1 MGVDHGLGGKDGVK
15 SKERREKRAKRVKAI
30 SSKAMTGGKRKEV
43 LFNEDSRTDYLTGFG
58 KRKQERRKY
67 GLAMEV
73 LKKNKAHKEMMKEQ
87 RNAFKDTHKD
97 SAMQAATD
105 NDERGNQKAA
115 ESQKE
120 VSVYGD
126 TSTMSMFGSTVS
138 VVVDTSLGED
148 DDDADNRDGDDSD
161 DDGNDS
167 DDDNRSIRSTSTSG
181 GRSVG
186 GRSLGGGPRELT
198 RFEKALKIA
207 KSQMGKKKKHKDN
220 SKEGKKRSENLRS
233 KVESSKL
240 LVKALGRPAKGK
252 KMGRKG

>member
-30 SSKAMTGGKRKEV
+30 AYKAMTGGKRKEV
-43 LFNEDSRTDYLTGFG
+43 LFNEDSRTEYLTGFG

-73 LKKNKAHKEMMKEQ
+73 LKKNKAHKEMVKEQ

-97 SAMQAATD
+97 SAMQEAAD
-105 NDERGNQKAA
+105 NDERGKGKTA

-126 TSTMSMFGSTVS
+126 TSTVSMFGSTVS

-148 DDDADNRDGDDSD
+148 DDDDDADNGDGS
-161 DDGNDS
+161 DDGNAS

-181 GRSVG
+181 GRSMS

-207 KSQMGKKKKHKDN
+207 KSQMGKKKKHRDN
-220 SKEGKKRSENLRS
+220 SINGKERSKTLKA

-252 KMGRKG
+252 KMGRR